1 MEEIHRYEIYLGSRI
16 DITWQLDF
24 RLLWEYLWPQEE
36 EWYIGVR
43 DSGT

>member
-1 MEEIHRYEIYLGSRI
+1 MKGIHGYEMHLGSRI

-24 RLLWEYLWPQEE
+24 TLFWGYLWSQE
-36 EWYIGVR
+36 EWYVGVR